1 MRMRSVERRLGVVML
16 VCLVATVQSY
26 GGCEEECEAHFG
38 SFRSI
43 RCDHEV
49 GRMCVMKEMHYNARK
64 LTFTTFNCLN
74 WNSLLPTL
82 EYITLFISNLM
93 SKICVPFWMHIILF
107 PSFSKTPQRNFFILM
122 IAKRLMVF

>member
-1 MRMRSVERRLGVVML
+1 MRMRSVKLRLGVLVL

-49 GRMCVMKEMHYNARK
+49 GNMCVMKEMHYNARK
-64 LTFTTFNCLN
+64 LTFTTAQLDF
-74 WNSLLPTL
+74 
-82 EYITLFISNLM
+82 F
-93 SKICVPFWMHIILF
+93 VA
-107 PSFSKTPQRNFFILM
+107 NFRDHYLIHF
-122 IAKRLMVF
+122 

>member
-49 GRMCVMKEMHYNARK
+49 GNMCVMKEMHYNARK
-64 LTFTTFNCLN
+64 LTFTTYNCLIGFFVAN
-74 WNSLLPTL
+74 FNKS
-82 EYITLFISNLM
+82 ITLPHS
-93 SKICVPFWMHIILF
+93 F
-107 PSFSKTPQRNFFILM
+107 P
-122 IAKRLMVF
+122 

>member
-1 MRMRSVERRLGVVML
+1 MLMISVELRLGVLVL

-49 GRMCVMKEMHYNARK
+49 GNMCVMKEMHYNARE
-64 LTFTTFNCLN
+64 LTFTTFNCFI
-74 WNSLLPTL
+74 WNSLLPTF
-82 EYITLFISNLM
+82 ESITITSFISNSI
-93 SKICVPFWMHIILF
+93 SKICLPF
-107 PSFSKTPQRNFFILM
+107 
-122 IAKRLMVF
+122 

>member
-1 MRMRSVERRLGVVML
+1 MRMRSVKPRLSVLVL

-49 GRMCVMKEMHYNARK
+49 GNMCVMKEMHYNARK
-64 LTFTTFNCLN
+64 LTFTTYNCSIGFLCCQ
-74 WNSLLPTL
+74 
-82 EYITLFISNLM
+82 F
-93 SKICVPFWMHIILF
+93 
-107 PSFSKTPQRNFFILM
+107 
-122 IAKRLMVF
+122 

>member
-1 MRMRSVERRLGVVML
+1 MRMRSVERCLGVLVL

-49 GRMCVMKEMHYNARK
+49 GNMCVMKEMHYNARK

-82 EYITLFISNLM
+82 EYITLFISNLI
-93 SKICVPFWMHIILF
+93 SKICVPFWIQISLIF
-107 PSFSKTPQRNFFILM
+107 
-122 IAKRLMVF
+122 